1 MLSQALV
8 LFKEARFIDNKI
20 NMKKIITKKIYGTV
34 ALLSYFLIS
43 ANASAQGGSFQNPIQ
58 ANSIEAVIAKLLE
71 FVVKVG
77 TVIAVFFVIYSGF
90 LFVKAQGNEAEISKA
105 KSVFFWTIIGALILI
120 GAQVLSS
127 VICNTANQLGAGA
140 RC

>member
-1 MLSQALV
+1 
-8 LFKEARFIDNKI
+8 
-20 NMKKIITKKIYGTV
+20 MKKIITKKIYGTV
-34 ALLSYFLIS
+34 ATLSYFFIS
-43 ANASAQGGSFQNPIQ
+43 TSVSAQGGSFQNPIQ